1 MARHELL
8 SNVAHK
14 DLRVITRAGAQFG
27 DNIGAA
33 LVVPTE
39 YGNIERE
46 YPIFFRQDPQG
57 QLFSVALFGFDN
69 NENLFLEGDRWDAA
83 YVPSIIARGPFSM
96 GYQEREEGGKVRR
109 ELVMYIDL
117 DHPRVSQ
124 TEGEPIFLPLGG
136 NGPYLTRI
144 TATLRRL
151 AVGLDASKAM
161 IEAFTAVDLIEPL
174 NIEIEIDGQQ
184 YKLAGFHTINQDKL
198 AGLDA
203 QKLHSLHRAGFL
215 QAAFLIVNSEQN
227 VQRLVERKRL
237 RERQLSRRGGVG

>member
-1 MARHELL
+1 MSRHELL
-8 SNVAHK
+8 NNVAHK

-33 LVVPTE
+33 VVVPTE
-39 YGNIERE
+39 YGNIQRE
-46 YPIFFRQDPQG
+46 YPIFFRKDPQG

-83 YVPSIIARGPFSM
+83 YVPSIIARGPFLI

-109 ELVMYIDL
+109 EPVIHIDL
-117 DHPRVSQ
+117 DNPRVSQ

-136 NGPYLTRI
+136 NSPYLSRI
-144 TATLRRL
+144 LTTLRRL
-151 AVGLDASKAM
+151 ALGLDASKAM
-161 IEAFTAVDLIEPL
+161 IEAFIAVDLIEPL
-174 NIEIEIDGQQ
+174 NIEIEIDDQQ
-184 YKLAGFHTINQDKL
+184 YQLVGFHTINQDKF

-203 QKLHSLHRAGFL
+203 QKLHSLHREGFL

-227 VQRLVERKRL
+227 LQRLVERKRR
-237 RERQLSRRGGVG
+237 RERR

>member
-8 SNVAHK
+8 NNVAHK

-39 YGNIERE
+39 YGNIQRE
-46 YPIFFRQDPQG
+46 YPILFRKDPQG
-57 QLFSVALFGFDN
+57 QLFSVALLGFDS

-83 YVPSIIARGPFSM
+83 YVPSVIARGPFLI
-96 GYQEREEGGKVRR
+96 GFQEREEGGKVRR
-109 ELVMYIDL
+109 EPVIHIDL
-117 DHPRVSQ
+117 DNPRVSK
-124 TEGEPIFLPLGG
+124 TEGEPVFLPFGG
-136 NGPYLTRI
+136 NSPYLNQI

-151 AVGLDASKAM
+151 AVGIDTSKAM
-161 IEAFTAVDLIEPL
+161 IEAFIALDLIEPL

-184 YKLAGFHTINQDKL
+184 YKLVGFHTINQEKF

-203 QKLHSLHRAGFL
+203 QSLHSLHRAGFL

-227 VQRLVERKRL
+227 LQRLVERKRR
-237 RERQLSRRGGVG
+237 RERRQAAMTP